1 MKIIVSG
8 SSGLVGTAVVD
19 SLRADGHSIGRL
31 VRSGSAGTADA
42 TSRLIR
48 WEPPT
53 GSIDLAAMEGADAVV
68 HLAGAS
74 IAGGRWSAARK
85 QELRRSRVDA
95 TRHLVG
101 GLAQLKAKPRVLVSA
116 AAIGYYGDRGD
127 EVLMETSAPGN
138 DFLAQLCRDWEA
150 EAAKAEHGGIRTV
163 MLRFGIILAAHGGA
177 LRQMLGPFRLG
188 IGGKLGN
195 GRQWM
200 SWVTLEDVA
209 ALIRYAVEKDWPRG
223 PVNAVAP
230 NAVTNAE
237 FTSVLAGV
245 LHRPA
250 LFPVPRPALKLA
262 FGEMADVLV
271 ASQHVIP
278 EKLNTAG
285 YPFRHAHLRE
295 ALTSILD

>member
-1 MKIIVSG
+1 MKVIVSG

-95 TRHLVG
+95 TRHLVA

-127 EVLMETSAPGN
+127 EVLIETSAAGD

-177 LRQMLGPFRLG
+177 LRQMIGPFRLG

-200 SWVTLEDVA
+200 SWITLQDVA
-209 ALIRYAVEKDWPRG
+209 ALVRYAVEKDWPRG

-278 EKLNTAG
+278 ERLNTAG
-285 YPFRHAHLRE
+285 YPFRHAQLRD
-295 ALTSILD
+295 ALKSILD